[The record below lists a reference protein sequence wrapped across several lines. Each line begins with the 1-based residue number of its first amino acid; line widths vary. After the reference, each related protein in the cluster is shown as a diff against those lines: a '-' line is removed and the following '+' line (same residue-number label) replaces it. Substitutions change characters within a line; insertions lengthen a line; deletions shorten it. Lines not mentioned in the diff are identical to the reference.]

1 MPYHISPN
9 GSAGGCFRLR
19 PSLGGISPLTC
30 TIFDPNIFL
39 IFSKSIFFHISPTSP
54 KKSIMGYGFFS
65 VFGLWHKANS
75 VFTSPKFPP
84 IFQNKNFDL
93 QLFFFRVNITHH
105 EGDFFCFVS
114 CVLQD
119 VSISMKVSGIHS
131 GYFASDQKWIG
142 YTTLAHLVAE
152 RCVIPRKMLNS

>member
-1 MPYHISPN
+1 MSFTFPQQGSNLPLWATTSTSLLKSHTGATQALTGARESWFVCLKNEFVHI
-9 GSAGGCFRLR
+9 
-19 PSLGGISPLTC
+19 
-30 TIFDPNIFL
+30 
-39 IFSKSIFFHISPTSP
+39 
-54 KKSIMGYGFFS
+54 YGFFS

-119 VSISMKVSGIHS
+119 VSISMKVSGIRL
-131 GYFASDQKWIG
+131 GYFVPDQKWIG
-142 YTTLAHLVAE
+142 YTTLAHLVVE
-152 RCVIPRKMLNS
+152 KMRNSEKDA

>member
-1 MPYHISPN
+1 MGNYLDFALKIAHRGN
-9 GSAGGCFRLR
+9 TGSHKGKRKLACL
-19 PSLGGISPLTC
+19 SENYICALL
-30 TIFDPNIFL
+30 L
-39 IFSKSIFFHISPTSP
+39 
-54 KKSIMGYGFFS
+54 FFS

-75 VFTSPKFPP
+75 AHFSGSYEKICSQIKKLTCNCSFSELTSHTTKAIRKSF
-84 IFQNKNFDL
+84 
-93 QLFFFRVNITHH
+93 
-105 EGDFFCFVS
+105 ES

>member
-1 MPYHISPN
+1 MGNHLDFALKIAHRGN
-9 GSAGGCFRLR
+9 TGSHKGKRKLACL
-19 PSLGGISPLTC
+19 SENYICALL
-30 TIFDPNIFL
+30 L
-39 IFSKSIFFHISPTSP
+39 
-54 KKSIMGYGFFS
+54 FFS

-114 CVLQD
+114 CVLQ
-119 VSISMKVSGIHS
+119 GILKSKNQEMDWLCHPCR
-131 GYFASDQKWIG
+131 
-142 YTTLAHLVAE
+142 L
-152 RCVIPRKMLNS
+152 RCPMRSKSCYQ

>member
-1 MPYHISPN
+1 MNLCI
-9 GSAGGCFRLR
+9 FTVF
-19 PSLGGISPLTC
+19 SLFLVYGIKPTRILP
-30 TIFDPNIFL
+30 IFKDLN
-39 IFSKSIFFHISPTSP
+39 
-54 KKSIMGYGFFS
+54 
-65 VFGLWHKANS
+65 
-75 VFTSPKFPP
+75 P

-119 VSISMKVSGIHS
+119 VSISMKVSGVPVWNT
-131 GYFASDQKWIG
+131 FVPDQKWIG